1 MNRYTSPLLSLICLT
16 GLTTLPTILNPAPVE
31 ASPDAVMSL
40 DAISV
45 KNGNYPR
52 VNVNQG
58 AGLTINLGELNQSI
72 SSLWLD
78 DPSKLVLDYTGNL
91 CASTCNG
98 GAKVVHLKRVT
109 GLDFENLPSTATT
122 TLTIVTTSNDVYKLR
137 LGYQPTSV
145 LTVNLTK
152 RPPERQLPPLFD
164 EFTTVSADSIDSDRI
179 ALMKNGLE
187 KAKTRFPQTS
197 KNKKLFTRFAL
208 FINDLELGY
217 AENSSRQKR
226 GISADAVDVILE
238 LAR

>member
-1 MNRYTSPLLSLICLT
+1 MNKYTSTILTLICIT
-16 GLTTLPTILNPAPVE
+16 GLTTVLTPTPVE

-40 DAISV
+40 DAVSV

-52 VNVNQG
+52 VNVNPG
-58 AGLTINLGELNQSI
+58 AGLTINLGELNESI

-122 TLTIVTTSNDVYKLR
+122 TLTIVTTSNDVYKIR

-187 KAKTRFPQTS
+187 KAKVRFPQTS

-217 AENSSRQKR
+217 AENPSRQKR

-238 LAR
+238 LAK